1 MVAGM
6 AVEVFVWVYIFAFL
20 GSAVIAVVLL
30 VAAARR
36 LAEKDREHT
45 DRLNS

>member
-1 MVAGM
+1 MLAAM

-20 GSAVIAVVLL
+20 GAAVIAIGLL

-36 LAEKDREHT
+36 LGEKDRDNADHFKP
-45 DRLNS
+45 